1 MANKNSVNVQL
12 NIETAFRN
20 VKQAVDGL
28 KKELSNINISSS
40 LGNDLI
46 DNFQKQAAQIKQ
58 TLSQVGNFDF
68 STGDSKEYVK
78 LVQQLNNEY
87 ASLNSMVKQYSD
99 TFVSKTQKNIA
110 KQKEAIAAQEQQKK
124 AYENEL
130 SVLQQGESVYQS
142 LQSGS
147 VDLTDKEKELAATYE
162 QNIPRITEL
171 NSKIQSLSK
180 SISGHKGEITKNE
193 NALKQYNRVL
203 EVETQQ
209 SKIIKNGI
217 EQVTNSRKKEVAQ
230 IKETEAASKTAIAQ
244 QQKATQ
250 EEEKQAKAKK
260 QLSLM
265 SEDFVSQMTKETNET
280 DKLTQSIE
288 SQIIKWTSFTAVVGT
303 AKRAI
308 TDIIQ
313 TYQELDD
320 NLSAISAVSGIS
332 SQELWGDMPSM
343 IDNANSL
350 ALSIDDLTN
359 GMLLFYQQGLNAEE
373 TEIRLNAA
381 GKMAAISQQDLATAV
396 DQLTSAM
403 NAFNMTG
410 DQAQNVVDVYAA
422 LAGATAVDV
431 QELAAAMSR
440 TASIAQNAG
449 LTFEQTA
456 AFLTTMEET
465 TRLSAETIGNSFKSI
480 IARFTQ
486 LRTSS
491 EALEDGVDAN
501 KVETALKT
509 AGVALRDAN
518 GEFRDLGDVLMELS
532 SVWDTLDT
540 NTQRYIATTAAGTQQ
555 QSNFIALI
563 SQYQSNLDNIATAT
577 NSAGAAE
584 QQFEAISSN
593 LSSALT
599 RLDNG
604 FTAIKTSWTEGINV
618 ITLVVDALAALLNIV
633 SKIPSGIQLAAT
645 VFGVLVAKQVA
656 AQIASEKLTAQMIKE
671 TAARKILS
679 TVEKSS
685 LDSTKQ
691 LSVVRDLLT
700 AKSKGLSVTQLY
712 LSGVLKG
719 LTKAEQAQVL
729 AAYKSA
735 TANGTLKISFDL
747 IKTSALAA
755 ASSIKAFILA
765 NPEIAAIA
773 VVVGVVV
780 TAFTALQNQAKK
792 TQEQIEDLTNS
803 IQDLNTSALE
813 TQGIADS
820 LDGYIKSLKEAH
832 DAGEDLTSIREEI
845 EKSGYLEKT
854 GIDVLT
860 ASYKDLLSTLQD
872 VSAEQAKQASI
883 DRGKALL
890 QQSELDQLNGKESL
904 KNTHLS
910 SNGKSKDYSWD
921 QESPAPEV
929 SLQEGET
936 WEDAVVRLGYTVKYY
951 ATINGKEQ
959 IFDTQQEAEDAVS
972 QAIDNL
978 KNPKQT
984 YSTSS
989 ANDIVNAIESV
1000 DQDFFT
1006 ALNLSSEQASSLIK
1020 IWGAK
1025 IGGSIYDSE
1034 KEEIEPA
1041 FQTFIQNIGTVL
1053 TSNAEQL
1060 NVSTEDLYNYLAGNF
1075 ENLNNSTIMAIRASL
1090 NQAIEQTEGAQK
1102 EQLQEFSDNAAENYK
1117 EAFNKLKDSLQGDYE
1132 LISDEDAQKIG
1143 WEGLQKIQDALEE
1156 GGEDFAKSVAE
1167 ILSGDISDALENT
1180 DFAGSADQIVNE
1192 LQDILEDADTSSLE
1206 GLTNVIDRLSQT
1218 EYANLPIVQELINY
1232 YNQLKGELI
1241 DSSSV
1246 MEGAYTAAEN
1256 YSAALTS
1263 VANAASG
1270 TSIPLSEVQSI
1281 MTAAGMTA
1289 AEASQYFTWMGDGF
1303 QITSEKAQ
1311 QLVNALANTTNATY
1325 ADAIASQQSAQAKAQ
1340 AAAQELRALE
1350 QKLRGYALSVTANG
1364 QLINADGQLVDAE
1377 VVLAQ
1382 AIDQVAAKSGMQ
1394 GTGVEKLSVAT
1405 ADTANEINAL
1415 ADQVGSMASEQEAAS
1430 AAAAANISLLQA
1442 MQTQAQSA
1450 AADWRNYGDAAKSGG
1465 GGGGSSA
1472 AEGTNEAT
1480 EALEAQKE
1488 AIQDVID
1495 KWEDYKSQ
1503 LEDSKQALE
1512 DQKSALEDLND
1523 KLKDN
1528 LKLYIDLIKT
1538 RLEDEIDKQ
1547 TTAVESFYD
1556 AIKDAVQKEIDA
1568 FEKNLDSLSKKADE
1582 LQDKADRLQEEAEK
1596 QEDSLNKLYDAATSY
1611 YEAVQSGIEHEI
1623 SLQDDAIEKNEYK
1636 ISLLEDQKNA
1646 IQDQID
1652 NLDTAADSES
1662 KLLALEKA
1670 RDALAN
1676 ARNQKTRMVLTN
1688 GGGWRLKTDTSA
1700 VQEAQ
1705 SNLASA
1711 ERDYQKEL
1719 LERQQ
1724 DKLDEQISQ
1733 LEDENEKIENI
1744 QDELEE
1750 QNNLIDNIKQDW
1762 EDAADNLGKTT
1773 SELEEQ
1779 TRLLQMIASANEAER
1794 NNILNGF
1801 QSNVSQNNQQFQ
1813 NAANAAN
1820 EANEAS
1826 NAYDYQN
1833 NADNQDSIAAAIE
1846 SLKQQQN
1853 LADEALQTY
1862 FENLLSNNAEEV
1874 AIQQQMQE
1882 LVNQIIQNGD
1892 GSLEAFLAFQEQ
1904 VNGALESANE
1914 FASNQAAYINKINDT
1929 IAFYEEWSNRL
1940 DMTSSEINERQQIMN
1955 EINNATLSSLLEGG
1969 STFSQLQSQYDEIVR
1984 NNDEAEKIQGQ
1995 IDNLDKQIDDVQSKI
2010 DELKEQQEAISEE
2023 EKQVSNAN
2031 AEKTSSAAKAAGNTA
2046 SSGAKSAGGQVSNT
2060 VSNGASNITSSV
2072 DEMSSFQNPLI
2083 QQVASAMDPI
2093 KQLLGAIKDKEF
2105 KVTVNNTASSY
2116 LGGVGGR
2123 SKGGTIG
2130 FSNGG
2135 VDDFTK
2141 TVAVHGTKNRPEL
2154 VLNNSQSAALFK
2166 YIDSMTRIPTLSSA
2180 GSARNALQAFNTT
2193 NNNTNNEG
2201 TSFTGCEFNIE
2212 SNANNLD
2219 SLVRELK
2226 QSSSIKR
2233 K

>member
-1 MANKNSVNVQL
+1 MANKNSVDVQL
-12 NIETAFRN
+12 NINTAFKN
-20 VKQAVDGL
+20 VDQAINDL
-28 KKELSNINISSS
+28 KNKFSKLDISSS
-40 LGNDLI
+40 LGNSLI
-46 DNFQKQAAQIKQ
+46 DNFQKQAAQIKS
-58 TLSQVGNFDF
+58 TLAQVGNFDF
-68 STGDSKEYVK
+68 STGSSKEYLK
-78 LVQQLNNEY
+78 LIQQLKDEY
-87 ASLNSMVKQYSD
+87 SSLSSMVKQYSD
-99 TFVSKTQKNIA
+99 TFVSRTQQNIA
-110 KQKEAIAAQEQQKK
+110 KQKEAIETQSQQIDSYQKELAA
-124 AYENEL
+124 
-130 SVLQQGESVYQS
+130 LQQGESAYKA
-142 LQSGS
+142 LQAGS
-147 VDLTDKEKELAATYE
+147 TDLTDKEKELAATYE
-162 QNIPRITEL
+162 QNVPRINEL
-171 NSKIQSLSK
+171 NSEIQSLTRSRT
-180 SISGHKGEITKNE
+180 SHKGALTKNIQ
-193 NALKQYNRVL
+193 ALEQHNQVL
-203 EVETQQ
+203 ETEKAQ
-209 SKIIKNGI
+209 SRVIKNEI
-217 EQVTNSRKKEVAQ
+217 DQVINSRKNEVVQ
-230 IKETEAASKTAIAQ
+230 LKETEAAQKAAITE

-250 EEEKQAKAKK
+250 EEQKQAKAKK
-260 QLSLM
+260 ELSLM
-265 SEDFVSQMTKETNET
+265 SESFVQQMTKEADET
-280 DKLTQSIE
+280 DRLTQSIE

-303 AKRAI
+303 ARRAI
-308 TDIIQ
+308 SDIIQ

-343 IDNANSL
+343 IDNANKL

-518 GEFRDLGDVLMELS
+518 GEFRNLGDVLMELS

-633 SKIPSGIQLAAT
+633 SKIPSGIQLTAT
-645 VFGVLVAKQVA
+645 AFGVLVAKQVA
-656 AQIASEKLTAQMIKE
+656 AQIASERLTAQMVKE
-671 TAARKILS
+671 TAARKMLS
-679 TVEKSS
+679 TIEKSS

-700 AKSKGLSVTQLY
+700 AKSKNLSVSELY

-729 AAYKSA
+729 SSYKSV
-735 TANGTLKISFDL
+735 TANGALKVSFDL
-747 IKTSALAA
+747 VKTSALAA
-755 ASSIKAFILA
+755 ANSVKAFIMA
-765 NPEIAAIA
+765 NPEITAIA

-780 TAFTALQNQAKK
+780 TAFSALQNQAKE
-792 TQEQIEDLTNS
+792 TQEQIENLTSS
-803 IQDLNTSALE
+803 IQELNTSALE

-820 LDGYIKSLKEAH
+820 LDGYIESLKEAH

-854 GIDVLT
+854 GVDVLT
-860 ASYKDLLSTLQD
+860 ASYKDLLAALQD
-872 VSAEQAKQASI
+872 VSAEQSKQASI

-890 QQSELDQLNGKESL
+890 QQSELDQLNGEISL
-904 KNTHLS
+904 KNTHLG
-910 SNGKSKDYSWD
+910 SNGKDTGYSWD
-921 QESPAPEV
+921 QEGPAPEV
-929 SLQEGET
+929 SLQTGET

-951 ATINGKEQ
+951 ATIDGKEQ
-959 IFDTQQEAEDAVS
+959 IFDTQQEAEDAVQ

-1000 DQDFFT
+1000 DQDFFS
-1006 ALNLSSEQASSLIK
+1006 ALNLSGEQASSLIK

-1041 FQTFIQNIGTVL
+1041 FQSFIQNIGTVL

-1060 NVSTEDLYNYLAGNF
+1060 NVSTEDLYNYLSGNF

-1090 NQAIEQTEGAQK
+1090 NQAIEQTEGEQK
-1102 EQLQEFSDNAAENYK
+1102 QQLQEFSDNAAESYK
-1117 EAFNKLKDSLQGDYE
+1117 DAFNSLKDSLQGDYK
-1132 LISDEDAQKIG
+1132 LISDEDAEKIG

-1156 GGEDFAKSVAE
+1156 GGADFAKSVAQ
-1167 ILSGDISDALENT
+1167 ILSGDISEALENT
-1180 DFAGSADQIVNE
+1180 DFAGNASQIVDE
-1192 LQDILEDADTSSLE
+1192 LQDILEDADTSGLE
-1206 GLTNVIDRLSQT
+1206 GLTDVIDRLSQT

-1246 MEGAYTAAEN
+1246 MEGAYSAAES

-1263 VANAASG
+1263 IANAASG

-1289 AEASQYFTWMGDGF
+1289 AEASQYFTYMGDGF

-1340 AAAQELRALE
+1340 AAAQELRGLE

-1364 QLINADGQLVDAE
+1364 QLINSDGELVDAE

-1382 AIDQVAAKSGMQ
+1382 AIEQVSAKSGMQ

-1415 ADQVGSMASEQEAAS
+1415 ADQVGSMASEQEAA
-1430 AAAAANISLLQA
+1430 AAAATANIALLQA
-1442 MQTQAQSA
+1442 MQTQAQGA
-1450 AADWRNYGDAAKSGG
+1450 ANDWRSYGDAAKSGG

-1488 AIQDVID
+1488 ALQDAID
-1495 KWEDYKSQ
+1495 QWEDYKSQ

-1512 DQKSALEDLND
+1512 DQKDALENLND

-1528 LKLYIDLIKT
+1528 LELYLDLIKT
-1538 RLEDEIDKQ
+1538 KLEDEIDRQ
-1547 TTAVESFYD
+1547 TTAVEAYYD
-1556 AIKDAVQKEIDA
+1556 AIKNVIQKEIDA
-1568 FEKNLDSLSKKADE
+1568 FEEQLDELSKKADE
-1582 LQDKADRLQEEAEK
+1582 LEDKADKLQEEAEK
-1596 QEDSLNKLYDAATSY
+1596 QEDSLNKLYEAATSY
-1611 YEAVQSGIEHEI
+1611 YDAVQAGIENEI
-1623 SLQDDAIEKNEYK
+1623 NLQDDAIAKNEYK
-1636 ISLLEDQKNA
+1636 ISLLEEQKDA
-1646 IQDQID
+1646 IQKQID

-1705 SNLASA
+1705 SNLATA

-1724 DKLDEQISQ
+1724 DKLDDQISE
-1733 LEDENEKIENI
+1733 LEKENEKIEDI
-1744 QDELEE
+1744 QDDLEA
-1750 QNNLIDNIKQDW
+1750 QNDLIDNIKQDW
-1762 EDAADNLGKTT
+1762 DDAAENLGKTT
-1773 SELEEQ
+1773 SEIEEQ
-1779 TRLLQMIASANEAER
+1779 TKLLQMIASASEAER
-1794 NNILNGF
+1794 NDILAGF
-1801 QSNVSQNNQQFQ
+1801 QSNVAQNNDQFQ
-1813 NAANAAN
+1813 SASDAAN
-1820 EANEAS
+1820 EAQEAS
-1826 NAYDYQN
+1826 NQYDYQN
-1833 NADNQDSIAAAIE
+1833 NADNEDSLAAAIE
-1846 SLKQQQN
+1846 ELKEQQN
-1853 LADEALQTY
+1853 LADEALKEY
-1862 FENLLSNNAEEV
+1862 FENLLSNNAESV
-1874 AIQQQMQE
+1874 AIQKQMEE
-1882 LVNQIIQNGD
+1882 LVNQLIQNGN
-1892 GSLEAFLAFQEQ
+1892 GSLESFSQFRDQINSAF
-1904 VNGALESANE
+1904 ESANE
-1914 FASNQAAYINKINDT
+1914 FAANQAEYINKINDT
-1929 IAFYEEWSNRL
+1929 IAYYEEWSNRL
-1940 DMTSSEINERQQIMN
+1940 GMTSEEINQRQQIMN

-1969 STFSQLQSQYDEIVR
+1969 STFNQLQGQYNEIIR
-1984 NNDEAEKIQGQ
+1984 NNDEAVKIQGQ
-1995 IDNLDKQIDDVQSKI
+1995 IDDLDSQIDEVQNQI
-2010 DELKEQQEAISEE
+2010 DILKDQQDKISE
-2023 EKQVSNAN
+2023 
-2031 AEKTSSAAKAAGNTA
+2031 AEKALSKENTNKNISAT
-2046 SSGAKSAGGQVSNT
+2046 KSAGSGVQSSVKDAAAGIEKSISEMGNKI
-2060 VSNGASNITSSV
+2060 SSSISNIKIMVTPETGGSKYNTSSV
-2072 DEMSSFQNPLI
+2072 SKFS
-2083 QQVASAMDPI
+2083 
-2093 KQLLGAIKDKEF
+2093 
-2105 KVTVNNTASSY
+2105 T
-2116 LGGVGGR
+2116 GGLV
-2123 SKGGTIG
+2123 G
-2130 FSNGG
+2130 FSTGG
-2135 VDDFTK
+2135 VDDSTR

-2166 YIDSMTRIPTLSSA
+2166 YIDSMTRIPTFSSA

-2193 NNNTNNEG
+2193 NNTTNEG
-2201 TSFTGCEFNIE
+2201 TSFSGCEFNIQ

-2219 SLVRELK
+2219 SLVKELK